1 MATHREIALWLQMTI
16 CCLVDTP
23 DQVSVE
29 EVDQGDTVLF
39 RVRVAPREMGQVIGK
54 SGRLARSIRIILM
67 GATMR
72 SDRRYTLDVSDMS
85 ASSA

>member
-1 MATHREIALWLQMTI
+1 MATHKEIALWVHMTI

-29 EVDQGDTVLF
+29 EIDQGDTILF
-39 RVRVAPREMGQVIGK
+39 RVHVAPREMGQIIGK
-54 SGRLARSIRIILM
+54 SGRLARSIRIILA

-72 SDRRYTLDVSDMS
+72 SDKRYALDVSDPLT
-85 ASSA
+85 SSG